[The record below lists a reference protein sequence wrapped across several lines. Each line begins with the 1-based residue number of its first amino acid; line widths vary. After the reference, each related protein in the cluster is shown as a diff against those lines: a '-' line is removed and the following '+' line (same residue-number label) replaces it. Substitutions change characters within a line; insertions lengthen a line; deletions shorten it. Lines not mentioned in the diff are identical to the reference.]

1 MWGVWQSTVRQH
13 SFDKMTRAPNS
24 LVQVELMK
32 ADPQVYQKL
41 TRSLCPSVY
50 GHDSIK
56 QAVLLMLM
64 GGVHKKT
71 HEVWVQR
78 RGE

>member
-1 MWGVWQSTVRQH
+1 
-13 SFDKMTRAPNS
+13 
-24 LVQVELMK
+24 MK

-71 HEVWVQR
+71 HEVCSAG
-78 RGE
+78 GE